1 MWIEVP
7 MSFNSIDDKTD
18 FIIETIN
25 HLERTIK
32 IKKMSKEKYV
42 HKAGSG
48 SLFKNQYKDSDA
60 KPDMVGSATTLEGNV
75 VELAGWTSTT
85 QAGEKYVSIKM
96 SPPYVKDDG
105 ALPKLSKEE
114 TSKVDADLPF

>member
-1 MWIEVP
+1 M
-7 MSFNSIDDKTD
+7 N
-18 FIIETIN
+18 
-25 HLERTIK
+25 
-32 IKKMSKEKYV
+32 KEKYV

-60 KPDMVGSATTLEGNV
+60 KPDMVGSATTLNGDV

-96 SPPYVKDDG
+96 SPPYVKDEG
-105 ALPKLSKEE
+105 NAPQRSKQE
-114 TSKVDADLPF
+114 SKVETDLPF

>member
-1 MWIEVP
+1 
-7 MSFNSIDDKTD
+7 
-18 FIIETIN
+18 
-25 HLERTIK
+25 
-32 IKKMSKEKYV
+32 MSKEKYV

-105 ALPKLSKEE
+105 ALPKLTKEE
-114 TSKVDADLPF
+114 TSKVDADLPFLSLFLFVELGRRNPPFFQLFFVLKCQFYPSL

>member
-1 MWIEVP
+1 
-7 MSFNSIDDKTD
+7 
-18 FIIETIN
+18 
-25 HLERTIK
+25 
-32 IKKMSKEKYV
+32 MSKEKYV

-105 ALPKLSKEE
+105 ELPKLTKEE

>member
-1 MWIEVP
+1 M
-7 MSFNSIDDKTD
+7 N
-18 FIIETIN
+18 
-25 HLERTIK
+25 
-32 IKKMSKEKYV
+32 KEKYV

-60 KPDMVGSATTLEGNV
+60 KPDMVGSATTLNGDV

-96 SPPYVKDDG
+96 SPPYVKDEG
-105 ALPKLSKEE
+105 NAPQQSKQE
-114 TSKVDADLPF
+114 SKVETDLPF